1 MLFRNKN
8 PFSFLEAEFY
18 STMDPRRRQEYS
30 DSKMVSED
38 HRAMSNLPM
47 QGFQRQ
53 FDTQKF
59 MRSPW
64 RDDEVRG

>member
-8 PFSFLEAEFY
+8 PMSFAEEVFY
-18 STMDPRRRQEYS
+18 STVDPRRRQEYS
-30 DSKMVSED
+30 DSKLVSED
-38 HRAMSNLPM
+38 HRAMSNLPTE
-47 QGFQRQ
+47 GFQKQ

-64 RDDEVRG
+64 RSDEVRG